1 MEDQQ
6 DRRTTV
12 REDRGTI
19 DRMEKEILGRIE
31 MVRIRKTARTH
42 SSAKAVDAAILHQ
55 IAMVRTVHSS
65 ARAVIDLRVA
75 LHVSLM
81 VLEARVSLQHQWN

>member
-1 MEDQQ
+1 M
-6 DRRTTV
+6 V
-12 REDRGTI
+12 REARAIT
-19 DRMEKEILGRIE
+19 DRMVKEIHGRIG
-31 MVRIRKTARTH
+31 MVRTRKMDRIH